1 MIDCALFTK
10 TRQDWSICQIRHNK
24 TNSETVTMSRTKT
37 RNRGHEKIEKI
48 MATITLTFPT
58 SHKNILLCKEK

>member
-1 MIDCALFTK
+1 
-10 TRQDWSICQIRHNK
+10 
-24 TNSETVTMSRTKT
+24 MSRTKT

-58 SHKNILLCKEK
+58 SHKNILLCKGKWTFYVEYISWWNCTHNKVGFDKFFC